1 MEKWKDLILMAEGVF
16 ILIVIGVMIGYHIN
30 NSQWLG
36 VLHKDLELSIT
47 QPAPPVR
54 GKK

>member
-1 MEKWKDLILMAEGVF
+1 MAKWKDF
-16 ILIVIGVMIGYHIN
+16 ILVSEAILIILAVGIIIGYVICN
-30 NSQWLG
+30 NSWLG